1 MRAPWSDAGM
11 TNSASVAMAALC
23 SALRPTTARS
33 AAGLIF
39 VRLAFGYHLLQ
50 YSHAALWTA
59 GGRAEFVG
67 YLHSLH
73 VPAPDLMGI
82 LAMGTEFFGGLCL
95 VLGVI
100 VRPAC
105 VALLINFLVAL
116 GLVHLHQPY
125 LKSFEAIQMVCVAL
139 TLLLTGG
146 GPISVDAWRRRG
158 EIDELRSLVTHPR
171 R

>member
-1 MRAPWSDAGM
+1 MK
-11 TNSASVAMAALC
+11 NSAAAAAVALS

-50 YSHAALWTA
+50 YSHAALWTS
-59 GGRAEFVG
+59 GGRAEFVE
-67 YLHSLH
+67 YLNSLY
-73 VPAPDLMGI
+73 VPAPTLMGI
-82 LAMGTEFFGGLCL
+82 LAMGAEFFGGLCL
-95 VLGVI
+95 VLGVM

-125 LKSFEAIQMVCVAL
+125 LKSFEAIQMVSVAL
-139 TLLLTGG
+139 TLLFTGG
-146 GPISVDAWRRRG
+146 GPVSIDALLVRRLARG
-158 EIDELRSLVTHPR
+158 AVAPSC
-171 R
+171 